1 MIQLGFTS
9 RRGKHGK
16 LTVLRAG
23 VVGLYADG
31 LYAATDDQA
40 EEATGATDLAVVLQE
55 LVVAAQTGYESV
67 HGQSEMVL

>member
-1 MIQLGFTS
+1 MVQLGLTS
-9 RRGKHGK
+9 RKVQHGK

-23 VVGLYADG
+23 VVGLYA
-31 LYAATDDQA
+31 ATDDQA
-40 EEATGATDLAVVLQE
+40 EDATGATGVAVVLQE